1 MQSISIRLKYFSLLI
16 NKLMKQLSLFIISL
30 IVFSCTFNIC
40 LTTSFK
46 TNSKIGSSFTNN
58 KAGLTQ
64 SEEGENPTLWEGWV
78 KYFHFDSFKSVKRP
92 TEFFINDQFY
102 NQRVPNDELLA
113 KVDGINK
120 NIIDKY
126 SFYATLSP
134 KRISILRRRNDK
146 YEGPIEN
153 LDIDIIKPVDPAEPL
168 KGPIKDIGK
177 FNEGS
182 CLTILALLPLTY
194 DKSFL
199 PIREDANT
207 TKNESW
213 IVCFQDDTQKEKFYT
228 SILTYKILRQKEQGI
243 ELALRKS
250 DMSKLQPESTPKFE
264 RYTGSDAKPGVDGY
278 LQLIQDWSQCT
289 LKCGGG
295 EQFQQWRC
303 IPPKPDGKPCQGEL
317 IRKKSCNTNKC
328 PGIEVNSKEGDDS
341 AAAKEE
347 QIDFKPIYRRVPFN
361 PRPQQDIDCV
371 VKENDILYRKEQ
383 KDDKGKLRTHFIPG
397 RVVLNQKTIALYDG
411 STNENLFNFDLD
423 KTELTLIPDEFKCMR
438 FLHIN
443 KEFVICGL
451 ENTGTKE
458 DPKFLNSWKRSFS
471 LFKTRCYKKKD
482 SEKVAEDTID
492 EKNKQPEASATLA
505 AMNIE
510 SEEAPERE
518 KIINDKL
525 NQQNEVA
532 LEDKVLKTQQ
542 TALKAIT
549 RELNLEERLKREE
562 MMKAKEET
570 KVLIKKMNYESEK
583 KDKLEEAIEEREN
596 QENKFLEERKTNN
609 AATQIIT
616 ETEETINKKR
626 MALKK
631 KILEIR
637 KMTERRKRL
646 IENKINLIRGKMT
659 EKIVEANKTGNTDTC
674 LKTRDGKQSE
684 LDTYCDANII
694 TDFSRNLDCKK
705 KENFCYICCETEFGT
720 AQFNN
725 RSNCYDKCD
734 GDKKKVEEEKPAGD
748 WIFKKYS

>member
-1 MQSISIRLKYFSLLI
+1 
-16 NKLMKQLSLFIISL
+16 MKQLSLFIISL
-30 IVFSCTFNIC
+30 IVFSCTFN
-40 LTTSFK
+40 LYSTTSFK
-46 TNSKIGSSFTNN
+46 TNSKIAVSS
-58 KAGLTQ
+58 KVKG
-64 SEEGENPTLWEGWV
+64 EEPELGESPTLWEGWV
-78 KYFHFDSFKSVKRP
+78 KYFHFDSFKAAKRP
-92 TEFFINDQFY
+92 TEFFVNEQFF
-102 NQRVPNDELLA
+102 NQKVPNEELLA
-113 KVDGINK
+113 KKDGINK
-120 NIIDKY
+120 NIVDKY
-126 SFYATLSP
+126 SFYATLNA

-146 YEGPIEN
+146 YEGPVEN

-168 KGPIKDIGK
+168 KGPVKDIGK

-194 DKSFL
+194 DKGFL

-213 IVCFQDDTQKEKFYT
+213 IVCFQDDAQKEKFYT
-228 SILTYKILRQKEQGI
+228 SLLTYKILRQKEQGI

-250 DMSKLQPESTPKFE
+250 DMAKLQPESTPKFE

-317 IRKKSCNTNKC
+317 VRKRSCNTNKC
-328 PGIEVNSKEGDDS
+328 PGIEVNAKDGDDS
-341 AAAKEE
+341 KEPKEE
-347 QIDFKPIYRRVPFN
+347 QVDFKPIYKRIPFN
-361 PRPQQDIDCV
+361 PRPQQDIPCV
-371 VKENDILYRKEQ
+371 VKEHDILYKKEQ
-383 KDDKGKLRTHFIPG
+383 ADDKGKVRSHYIPG
-397 RVVLNQKTIALYDG
+397 RVVLNTKTIALYDG
-411 STNENLFNFDLD
+411 STSENLFNFDLD
-423 KTELTLIPDEFKCMR
+423 NTELVLIPDEFKCMR
-438 FLHIN
+438 FQNIN
-443 KEFVICGL
+443 KEFIICGL

-458 DPKFLNSWKRSFS
+458 DPKFLNSWKYSFS
-471 LFKTRCYKKKD
+471 LFKTRCYKKME

-492 EKNKQPEASATLA
+492 DKKKQPEASATLA
-505 AMNIE
+505 SMNIE
-510 SEEAPERE
+510 NEEVPERE

-525 NQQNEVA
+525 NQQTEIA

-570 KVLIKKMNYESEK
+570 KVLIKKMNYETEK
-583 KDKLEEAIEEREN
+583 KDKLEEAIEERET
-596 QENKFLEERKTNN
+596 QETKFKEQRQTNN

-659 EKIVEANKTGNTDTC
+659 EKIVEANKTGSPETC
-674 LKTRDGKQSE
+674 LTTRDSKQA
-684 LDTYCDANII
+684 DINTYCDSNII
-694 TDFSRNLDCKK
+694 TDFTKNLDCKK
-705 KENFCYICCETEFGT
+705 KDNFCYICCETEFGT
-720 AQFNN
+720 AQFNL
-725 RSNCYDKCD
+725 RSICYDKCD

-748 WIFKKYS
+748 WLFKKYN